1 MTQEEKNLMTV
12 DEFTAITHKW
22 ARLIEQSAR
31 RKLMTDTHSSG
42 NLARELRSFVD
53 QLSRKDPPY
62 KVKFGF
68 ERYGVFRAYGAG
80 RGYVVVNGQIV
91 KGTRVR
97 SIRDIKLKRW
107 NTIATQMMLQ
117 GYKTADVNKAKLW
130 ASNDSSIIAR
140 TPLDWI
146 DQYISQNIDEFAN
159 AVQEFYGDEALQQI
173 ANNISKTKI
182 VK

>member
-1 MTQEEKNLMTV
+1 MTV
-12 DEFTAITHKW
+12 EEFTAITHKW

-31 RKLMTDTHSSG
+31 RKLMADTHSTG
-42 NLARELRSFVD
+42 TLARELRSFVD
-53 QLSRKDPPY
+53 QLSKKEPPY

-91 KGTRVR
+91 RGTRVR

-107 NTIATQMMLQ
+107 NTIATEMMVR
-117 GYKTADVNKAKLW
+117 GYRTAEVNKAKIW
-130 ASNDSSIIAR
+130 KSDDSRIIAR

>member
-1 MTQEEKNLMTV
+1 MDGDNLMTV
-12 DEFTAITHKW
+12 EEFTAITRRW
-22 ARLIEQSAR
+22 ALMIEQRAR
-31 RKLMTDTHSSG
+31 EKLMSETHASG
-42 NLARELRSFVD
+42 YLARQLRSFVD
-53 QLSRKDPPY
+53 SISKKDPPY

-80 RGYVVVNGQIV
+80 RGYVVVNGTIV
-91 KGTRVR
+91 RGKRVR
-97 SIRDIKLKRW
+97 SVRDIKLKRW
-107 NTIATQMMLQ
+107 STTATEMLLR
-117 GYKTADVNKAKLW
+117 GHRTADINKAKIW
-130 ASNDSSIIAR
+130 RSDDNRIIAR

-146 DQYISQNIDEFAN
+146 DQYIAQNLDEFAA